1 MFESKVYTCQT
12 CSQFF
17 FFDLDAQDHTAKTG
31 HSDFKV
37 SDWHSREDGSNPRIN
52 RPKSGSVSA

>member
-1 MFESKVYTCQT
+1 MYMFESKVYECQT

-17 FFDLDAQDHTAKTG
+17 FFKLDADDHKTRTG

-37 SDWHSREDGSNPRIN
+37 TDWTSPASPSPRIN
-52 RPKSGSVSA
+52 RKGKTPI